1 MGGVSWGS
9 LIVIVALIYLLL
21 GKNEV
26 SNLGLNLDK
35 IIKNFKKGLSD
46 KE

>member
-9 LIVIVALIYLLL
+9 ILLIIVLIYLLL
-21 GKNEV
+21 GKNDA
-26 SNLGLNLDK
+26 SNLGVNLDK
-35 IIKNFKKGLSD
+35 IVKNFKKGLSS

>member
-9 LIVIVALIYLLL
+9 VLLIIVLIYLLL
-21 GKNEV
+21 GKNDAN
-26 SNLGLNLDK
+26 NLGVNLEK
-35 IIKNFKKGLSD
+35 IVKNFKKGLSS